1 MGNIPVTDQSMAHMN
16 VLKAKSMMARNGKS
30 FTWSDLQAALLKTA
44 MEHENEFL
52 EYMKRV
58 DPITRPGAGRKSAE
72 QVNREI
78 TEGKRV
84 TDDDIKQDFSAS
96 KE

>member
-1 MGNIPVTDQSMAHMN
+1 
-16 VLKAKSMMARNGKS
+16 
-30 FTWSDLQAALLKTA
+30 
-44 MEHENEFL
+44 
-52 EYMKRV
+52 V